1 MNAILM
7 ASGMGTRMRPLTEN
21 MPKPLIPVCG
31 KPMIETVIE
40 GLIDAGVENIYIVV
54 GYLGDKFI
62 PFVEKYNAMCK
73 ESENHITNIEMI
85 HNPYYETVNNISSVY
100 VAKDV
105 LRKGDC
111 FVCEADLYVTDK
123 TIFADH
129 PDYSCYYGIL
139 RHGYVNDWGFETDN
153 TGIITR
159 VGKGVTD
166 CPNMVGVAYL
176 RAEEA
181 AIIADVVESTYGSA
195 EYEDLFWDDVVD
207 RNLNKLNLRV
217 WPIKEGQI
225 AEIDTVDELREME
238 EAISKGRA
246 K

>member
-1 MNAILM
+1 
-7 ASGMGTRMRPLTEN
+7 
-21 MPKPLIPVCG
+21 
-31 KPMIETVIE
+31 MIIYCLLLSV
-40 GLIDAGVENIYIVV
+40 DNIYIVV

-62 PFVEKYNAMCK
+62 PLAEKYNSM
-73 ESENHITNIEMI
+73 SRSGMNGNTRIDII
-85 HNPYYETVNNISSVY
+85 RNPYYETVNNISSVY
-100 VAKDV
+100 MAREV
-105 LRKGDC
+105 LKQGDC

-123 TIFADH
+123 SIFSEH

-139 RHGYVNDWGFETDN
+139 RQGYVNDWGFETDN
-153 TGIITR
+153 TGFITR

-176 RAEEA
+176 RAKEA
-181 AIIADVVESTYGSA
+181 SVIADAVENTYGSDG
-195 EYEDLFWDDVVD
+195 YEDLFWDDVVD

-238 EAISKGRA
+238 DLLSKG
-246 K
+246 KDK